1 MADFQFNVSL
11 GREVELYNR
20 VDSNDPAAS
29 ALVMLVLR
37 SAGLEA
43 DEVLKDY
50 ATVAAILAGASDEV
64 TNIGYARKIL
74 TDTELAAYTV
84 DNTLNRILLAIAA
97 QTFAAIAAGD
107 AWSKVVIAYD
117 ADTAAG
123 TDANLIPITAHD
135 LRISNAAIVP
145 NGSNIVIDFSA
156 GFVIAY

>member
-1 MADFQFNVSL
+1 MADFSFNVAL
-11 GREVELYNR
+11 GREVEFYNR
-20 VDSNDPAAS
+20 VKSNDPAAS

-50 ATVAAILAGASDEV
+50 DTVAAILADTTDEV
-64 TNIGYARKIL
+64 TNTGYARKIL
-74 TDTELAAYTV
+74 TDTELAAWAP
-84 DNTLNRILLAIAA
+84 DDTLNRILLALPV

-117 ADTAAG
+117 NDTAAG

-135 LRISNAAIVP
+135 LRIANAAIVP
-145 NGSNIVIDFSA
+145 NGSNIVVDFSA

>member
-1 MADFQFNVSL
+1 MDFSFNISL

-20 VDSNDPAAS
+20 VKSNDPAAS

-37 SAGLEA
+37 HTGIEA

-50 ATVAAILAGASDEV
+50 DTVAAILAGTTDEA
-64 TNIGYARKIL
+64 TNTNYARKVL
-74 TDTELAAYTV
+74 TDAELAAWTV
-84 DNTLNRILLAIAA
+84 DDTLNRILLSLPV
-97 QTFAAIAAGD
+97 QTFASIAAGD
-107 AWSKVVIAYD
+107 SWSKAVIAYD

-135 LRISNAAIVP
+135 LRIANAPIVP
-145 NGSNIVIDFSA
+145 NGSNIVIDLSA